1 MDSETLAKA
10 VEPFFSTKGVGKGTG
25 LGLSMVF
32 GLGAGKP
39 DGIGLLDLDDPG
51 ASMAGDPQNM

>member
-51 ASMAGDPQNM
+51 ASIWPKI